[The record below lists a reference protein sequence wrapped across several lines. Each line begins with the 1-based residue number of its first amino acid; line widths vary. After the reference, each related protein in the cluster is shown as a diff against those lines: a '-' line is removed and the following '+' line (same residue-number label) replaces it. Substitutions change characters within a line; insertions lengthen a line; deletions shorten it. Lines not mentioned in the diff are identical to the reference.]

1 MPAPFPDISQKGQAM
16 PRLLPYLLLLPA
28 TAFLCLFFLYP
39 FAQVA
44 IDSVT
49 RDGAYSLE
57 NFRRMASNWKFGT
70 AFWNTMLLAAIV
82 VPIQLALAL
91 TMATVVSKVQRGRS
105 TILYIFAIPLG
116 ISDLAAGLIWL
127 SIFEQTGFL
136 NSFLL
141 GLGLVD
147 KPVLLLGYQTP
158 WIIFAAIVLAEVW
171 RATAI
176 MMVILVAGMGLIPKE
191 YGEAAE
197 VFGASRWQR
206 FTRVTLPMLK
216 PSLQTALILRVILAF
231 EVFAVVVA
239 LGGTQLPVL
248 MSETYHWQ
256 FAMQERGIAAAL
268 AMVILGVSVA
278 FTILILRLLHVPKG
292 ARI

>member
-1 MPAPFPDISQKGQAM
+1 M
-16 PRLLPYLLLLPA
+16 PRALPYLLLLPA
-28 TAFLCLFFLYP
+28 TLFLCVFFLYP
-39 FAQVA
+39 FTLVA
-44 IDSVT
+44 WESVT
-49 RDGAYSLE
+49 RGGAVTLE
-57 NFRRMASNWKFGT
+57 NYQRMLGHWKFPT
-70 AFWNTMLLAAIV
+70 AFWNTLLLAALV
-82 VPIQLALAL
+82 VPIQLVMAL
-91 TMATVVSKVQRGRS
+91 TMATVVTKLQKGRS
-105 TILYIFAIPLG
+105 TLLYIFAIPLG

-127 SIFEQTGFL
+127 AIFEQSGFL
-136 NSFLL
+136 NSLLHALGVIDRPILFLS
-141 GLGLVD
+141 
-147 KPVLLLGYQTP
+147 YQNT
-158 WIIFAAIVLAEVW
+158 WVILIAIVLAEVW

-239 LGGTQLPVL
+239 LGGTQFPVL
-248 MSETYHWQ
+248 KSETYNWQ
-256 FAMQERGIAAAL
+256 FTMQDRGVAAAY
-268 AMVILGVSVA
+268 AMVILGISVA
-278 FTILILRLLHVPKG
+278 FTLVILKLLHVPKE

>member
-1 MPAPFPDISQKGQAM
+1 M
-16 PRLLPYLLLLPA
+16 PRMLPYLLLLPA

-39 FAQVA
+39 FSLVA
-44 IDSVT
+44 LDSVT

-57 NFRRMASNWKFGT
+57 NFRRMAGHWKFGT
-70 AFWNTMLLAAIV
+70 AFWNTMLLTAVV
-82 VPIQLALAL
+82 VPIQLAMALA
-91 TMATVVSKVQRGRS
+91 MASIVSKLQRGRS
-105 TILYIFAIPLG
+105 AILYIFAIPLG

-127 SIFEQTGFL
+127 SIFEQSGFL
-136 NSFLL
+136 NSLL
-141 GLGLVD
+141 VGLGLVE
-147 KPVLLLGYQTP
+147 KPILLLGYQNV

-197 VFGASRWQR
+197 VFGATRWQR
-206 FTRVTLPMLK
+206 FVRVTLPMLR

-239 LGGTQLPVL
+239 LGGTQFPVL

-256 FAMQERGIAAAL
+256 FAMQDRGIAAAL
-268 AMVILGVSVA
+268 AMVILGISVA
-278 FTILILRLLHVPKG
+278 FTILILRMLHVPKG

>member
-1 MPAPFPDISQKGQAM
+1 M
-16 PRLLPYLLLLPA
+16 PRMLPYLLLLPA
-28 TAFLCLFFLYP
+28 TVFLAVFFLFP
-39 FAQVA
+39 FLQVA
-44 IDSVT
+44 VDSVT

-57 NFRRMASNWKFGT
+57 NFRRMAGHWKFGT
-70 AFWNTMLLAAIV
+70 AFWNTMLLAALV

-91 TMATVVSKVQRGRS
+91 TMASMVSRLQKGRS

-127 SIFEQTGFL
+127 SIFEQSGFL
-136 NSFLL
+136 NSLMV
-141 GLGLVD
+141 GLGMIET
-147 KPVLLLGYQTP
+147 PALLLGYQTP
-158 WIIFAAIVLAEVW
+158 WIILAAIVLAEVW

-206 FTRVTLPMLK
+206 FVRVTLPMLK

-256 FAMQERGIAAAL
+256 FAMQDRGIAAAL
-268 AMVILGVSVA
+268 AMVILGISVA

-292 ARI
+292 ARP

>member
-1 MPAPFPDISQKGQAM
+1 M
-16 PRLLPYLLLLPA
+16 PRALPYLLLLPA
-28 TAFLCLFFLYP
+28 TAFLVLFFLYP
-39 FAQVA
+39 FVLVA
-44 IDSVT
+44 MDSFT
-49 RDGAYSLE
+49 RGGAWTLE
-57 NFRRMASNWKFGT
+57 NYRRMAGHWKFET
-70 AFWNTMLLAAIV
+70 AFWNTLMLAALV

-91 TMATVVSKVQRGRS
+91 TMASIVSKLEKGRS

-127 SIFEQTGFL
+127 SIFEQSGFL
-136 NSFLL
+136 NSILV
-141 GLGLVD
+141 GLGVVD
-147 KPVLLLGYQTP
+147 RPILLLGYQNT
-158 WIIFAAIVLAEVW
+158 WVILLAIVLAEVW

-206 FTRVTLPMLK
+206 FRRVTLPMLK

-248 MSETYHWQ
+248 MSETYTWQ
-256 FAMQERGIAAAL
+256 FTMQERGVAAAY
-268 AMVILGVSVA
+268 AMVILAISVA
-278 FTILILRLLHVPKG
+278 FTILILRLLHVPKE
-292 ARI
+292 ARP

>member
-1 MPAPFPDISQKGQAM
+1 M
-16 PRLLPYLLLLPA
+16 PRYLPYLLLLPA
-28 TAFLCLFFLYP
+28 TAFLALFFLYP
-39 FAQVA
+39 FALVT

-49 RDGAYSLE
+49 VGGEWGLG
-57 NFRRMASNWKFGT
+57 NFAKMASHWKFET
-70 AFWNTMLLAAIV
+70 AFWNTMLLAALV
-82 VPIQLALAL
+82 VPIQLAMAL
-91 TMATVVSKVQRGRS
+91 TMASIVTKLERGRS
-105 TILYIFAIPLG
+105 AILYIFAIPLG

-127 SIFEQTGFL
+127 AILEQTGFL
-136 NSFLL
+136 SSVLH
-141 GLGLVD
+141 GLGVIEAPMLFLSYQNPWVILV
-147 KPVLLLGYQTP
+147 
-158 WIIFAAIVLAEVW
+158 AIVLAEVW

-206 FTRVTLPMLK
+206 FTRVTLPLLR

-239 LGGTQLPVL
+239 LGGTQMPVL
-248 MSETYHWQ
+248 MSETYNWQ
-256 FAMQERGIAAAL
+256 FNLQDRGTAAAY

-278 FTILILRLLHVPKG
+278 FTLLILRALHVPKG
-292 ARI
+292 ART